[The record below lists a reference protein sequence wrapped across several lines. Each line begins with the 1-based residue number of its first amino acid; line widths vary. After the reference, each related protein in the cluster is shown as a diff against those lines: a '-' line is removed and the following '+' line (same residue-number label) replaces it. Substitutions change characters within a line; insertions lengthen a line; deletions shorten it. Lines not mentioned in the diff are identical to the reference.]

1 MYKSIIFKDF
11 NIGIKARGRCGVDF
25 FALKKFPYC
34 KKPNIFD
41 IHYNCAFILNHP
53 LWQSH
58 CSYNI
63 ETEGVLR
70 NERFNDEIKKEMRG
84 GFRA

>member
-1 MYKSIIFKDF
+1 MEQTFFFLLYK
-11 NIGIKARGRCGVDF
+11 R
-25 FALKKFPYC
+25 FPFC

-41 IHYNCAFILNHP
+41 IRYNCAFILNHP

-58 CSYNI
+58 CSCN
-63 ETEGVLR
+63 TENKGVLR

-84 GFRA
+84 RF